1 MYAFG
6 LLVKFSFYYIIF
18 VIYFTLILSERIIVM
33 QNYLENNENV
43 LVGERIR
50 AIREGFHMSR
60 EKFSEMIDISE
71 VFLGQIERGERS
83 LSIKT
88 LKKIVIYTGVSSDYI
103 LFGNSENNEYTSKIN
118 RILNK
123 CSESTLKYI
132 YELIHSSFS
141 FFKKIDKD
149 L

>member
-88 LKKIVIYTGVSSDYI
+88 LKKIVIYTGVSSDYV

-141 FFKKIDKD
+141 FFKKINKD